1 MEITSIAPMTTVEII
16 LPMER
21 RLQPAWNNPP
31 PMERRLQPAWNNP
44 PPRKVP
50 AEAGLEQSTTE
61 EGAG

>member
-1 MEITSIAPMTTVEII
+1 MEITFIAPLTTVEII

-31 PMERRLQPAWNNP
+31 PM
-44 PPRKVP
+44 KVP